1 MTPDAKPG
9 MSRAQAAIIRNAILT
24 LCIVSLA
31 FIFQPFSVTLFGIGM
46 AAVVVGGLAFN
57 LIPLCEPGKPLSA
70 VIRAAVIVVVVLFIV
85 IGLAIGSAE
94 LYGIYLRR

>member
-1 MTPDAKPG
+1 MTTEAKPG
-9 MSRAQAAIIRNAILT
+9 MSRTQAASIRNVILA
-24 LCIVSLA
+24 LCIVSLV

-46 AAVVVGGLAFN
+46 ATVVVGGLAFN
-57 LIPLCEPGKPLSA
+57 LIPLCEPGKPLAS
-70 VIRAAVIVVVVLFIV
+70 VIRAAIIVVVILFVV

>member
-1 MTPDAKPG
+1 MTTEAKSG
-9 MSRAQAAIIRNAILT
+9 MSRAQAAGIRNVILT
-24 LCIVSLA
+24 LCIVSLI

-57 LIPLCEPGKPLSA
+57 LIPLCEAGKPLAS
-70 VIRAAVIVVVVLFIV
+70 VVRAAIIVVVILFVV